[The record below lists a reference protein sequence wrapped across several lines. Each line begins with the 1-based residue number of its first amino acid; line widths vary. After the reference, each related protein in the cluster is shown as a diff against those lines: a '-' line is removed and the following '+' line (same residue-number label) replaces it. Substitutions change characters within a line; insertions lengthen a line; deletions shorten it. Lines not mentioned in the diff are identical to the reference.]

1 MAIYLNGCP
10 VKLKRTKFS
19 VCVLK
24 YSDDLFKE
32 LRAKYK
38 SVIFYRHKGIEIL
51 GFSFEQQY
59 DSKLQECV
67 KEIDITDEEYSDF
80 RKVLIKHAIK
90 KAIDNARKNKAW
102 GFNPICLIS
111 SKSEEDIIKK
121 VLNAD
126 FPFAALPAYL
136 IDVREVE
143 NETCILVDT
152 SVRYQTSY
160 PCNYFYS
167 KGFNLIGRKAYINL
181 PNGER
186 KKVGKIKSYEGNNII
201 CETNGDSQNY
211 ASDSLFLI
219 PSYKNIRDYLSLL
232 YRTSAHKINEKLY
245 NAVSTFSNGKNKF
258 GRIKAFV
265 NFLKKSQFFENNGIQ
280 IDELFNITSKVN
292 NFEKP
297 QFTFDHN
304 NVATGI
310 EYGLKNFG
318 PYTKPH
324 FDRNDPAI
332 CVICSETRQ
341 GEVEQFIRKFLSGIK
356 GHEYFSNGLEGKFG
370 IGRSTVKIFTFT
382 SSTPDGYK
390 KAIEK
395 ALEYKAGDQLWDLA
409 LVQIEKSFKDL
420 KVNDNPY
427 FTAKAMLMA
436 LGIPVQDFTIEMLL
450 QNDKTLGYSL
460 NNMALATYAKM
471 GGVPWLLQSIPT
483 VAHELVIGIGS
494 AYISDDKNNSRN
506 NRVMGIMTVFNG
518 SGQYIFTRKS
528 NAVSPDGYK
537 EELANVL
544 EDTINKIKASMSWVE
559 GDTIR
564 IIFHSMVKEFNKN
577 EIEAVQDVIEKFKK
591 YNIEYSFVKLSK
603 EHLWET
609 FDTNREFENKGCLA
623 PTRGQYFKVSD
634 YEMLICLTG
643 GKELKKMSDGHPQCI
658 YASVHKD
665 STFKDIKYLSNQI
678 FNFSAHSWR
687 SYFVS
692 PLPVTIIYSNLIAY
706 SLGWLNQLPKWDNS
720 CLFHR
725 TGSAKWFL

>member
-1 MAIYLNGCP
+1 M
-10 VKLKRTKFS
+10 
-19 VCVLK
+19 
-24 YSDDLFKE
+24 
-32 LRAKYK
+32 
-38 SVIFYRHKGIEIL
+38 
-51 GFSFEQQY
+51 
-59 DSKLQECV
+59 
-67 KEIDITDEEYSDF
+67 
-80 RKVLIKHAIK
+80 
-90 KAIDNARKNKAW
+90 
-102 GFNPICLIS
+102 
-111 SKSEEDIIKK
+111 
-121 VLNAD
+121 
-126 FPFAALPAYL
+126 
-136 IDVREVE
+136 
-143 NETCILVDT
+143 
-152 SVRYQTSY
+152 
-160 PCNYFYS
+160 
-167 KGFNLIGRKAYINL
+167 
-181 PNGER
+181 
-186 KKVGKIKSYEGNNII
+186 
-201 CETNGDSQNY
+201 
-211 ASDSLFLI
+211 
-219 PSYKNIRDYLSLL
+219 SLL

>member
-1 MAIYLNGCP
+1 MAIYLNAFP
-10 VKLKRTKFS
+10 VKLKQTQIPI
-19 VCVLK
+19 CVFE
-24 YSDDLFKE
+24 YSDDLFNE
-32 LRAKYK
+32 LKAKYK
-38 SVIFYRHKGIEIL
+38 SVIFYRHKSIEIL
-51 GFSFEQQY
+51 GFSFDQKY
-59 DSKLQECV
+59 GDSLQSNV
-67 KEIDITDEEYSDF
+67 KEVDISNAEYNDF
-80 RKVLIKHAIK
+80 KKFLIKKAIK
-90 KAIDNARKNKAW
+90 KAIDSAGKNKAL
-102 GFNPICLIS
+102 GTYTISLIS
-111 SKSEEDIIKK
+111 SKTEEDIIKK
-121 VLNAD
+121 VINTD

-136 IDVREVE
+136 IDVRDVDKE
-143 NETCILVDT
+143 NCILVDV
-152 SVRYQTSY
+152 SVKYQTKY
-160 PCNYFYS
+160 PCNYFFS
-167 KGFNLIGRKAYINL
+167 KGFNLIGRQAYINL
-181 PNGER
+181 SNGER
-186 KKVGKIKSYEGNNII
+186 KKVGKIKNYEGNNIV
-201 CETNGDSQNY
+201 CEADGNSCNY
-211 ASDSLFLI
+211 VSDNLFLVAN
-219 PSYKNIRDYLSLL
+219 SKNIRDYLIFLDK
-232 YRTSAHKINEKLY
+232 TSAHGINEKLY
-245 NAVSTFSNGKNKF
+245 NAVSSFSSGKNKF
-258 GRIKAFV
+258 KRIKDFI
-265 NFLKKSQFFENNGIQ
+265 NFLKRSQFFRDNGIC
-280 IDELFNITSKVN
+280 INELFNITSKVN

-304 NVATGI
+304 NVATSI

-382 SSTPDGYK
+382 SSTPEGYK

-395 ALEYKAGDQLWDLA
+395 ALEYKAGNQLWDLA

-528 NAVSPDGYK
+528 NAVSPEGYK

-544 EDTINKIKASMSWVE
+544 EHTINKIKTSMSWVE

-634 YEMLICLTG
+634 YEMLICLIG

-658 YASVHKD
+658 SVSIHKD

-706 SLGWLNQLPKWDNS
+706 SLGWLNQLPKWDNN

>member
-59 DSKLQECV
+59 DSKLQEFV

-126 FPFAALPAYL
+126 FPFVALPAYL

-219 PSYKNIRDYLSLL
+219 PSYKYIRDFLSIL

-356 GHEYFSNGLEGKFG
+356 GHEYFSNGLERKFG